1 MKNGKLAAGIL
12 AAAIALSPGAASA
25 AAGSVIQLN
34 YKETSLGSSQ
44 VVTAGTTLVPLQ
56 QLAQT
61 MGYALTWNQSTK
73 SAKLIRPGLEVTMT
87 AGTVSAAVNGTA
99 SMLTKVPRIL
109 KGKVYV
115 PLVSAVSLLGG
126 KTVYDKGTGSLNI
139 VDELRYSVASAQGRT
154 YWVSQKNGDVFYS
167 ASAAAKPVL
176 IGELPF
182 ADLAY
187 THNLEVKN
195 VGKGT
200 ELLLLT
206 DNHYAMF
213 NDFSN
218 SYQVLVKDG
227 KVMRQ
232 MDYHYTIKS
241 YIKAPL
247 LKTSQLYM
255 TDGGSVQY
263 INADG
268 SLGKLFDL
276 EAITGTEGNYTI
288 EYAAEDI
295 ILARLMSNTQ
305 LYAIHTASG
314 AGINLSEQLISAG
327 DRKEWDRAD
336 GSDEFYL
343 TKMLVLKKREGN
355 VMTFTYATLPDGKVK
370 TVTYTVDSQ

>member
-1 MKNGKLAAGIL
+1 MRNWKLAAGIL
-12 AAAIALSPGAASA
+12 AVAIALSPGAASA
-25 AAGSVIQLN
+25 ATDSVIQLN

-61 MGYALTWNQSTK
+61 MGYALNWNQSTK
-73 SAKLIRPGLEVTMT
+73 SAKLIRPGREVTMT

-99 SMLTKVPRIL
+99 SILTKVPRIL

-167 ASAAAKPVL
+167 ASAAGKPVL

-187 THNLEVKN
+187 THSLEVKN

-218 SYQVLVKDG
+218 SYQVLIKDG
-227 KVMRQ
+227 KVVKQ

-247 LKTSQLYM
+247 LKTDQLYM
-255 TDGGSVQY
+255 TDGRSIQY

-268 SLGKLFDL
+268 SPGKLFDL

-305 LYAIHTASG
+305 LYAIHTVSG

>member
-200 ELLLLT
+200 ELLQLT

-327 DRKEWDRAD
+327 DRIEWDRAD

>member
-276 EAITGTEGNYTI
+276 EAITGTEGIYTI

>member
-25 AAGSVIQLN
+25 AADSVIQLN

-44 VVTAGTTLVPLQ
+44 VVTSGTTLVPLQ
-56 QLAQT
+56 QLAET

-73 SAKLIRPGLEVTMT
+73 SAKLIRPGHEVTLT
-87 AGTVSAAVNGTA
+87 AGTVNATVDGNA
-99 SMLTKVPRIL
+99 STLAEAPRIL
-109 KGKVYV
+109 KGKIYV

-126 KTVYDKGTGSLNI
+126 KTVYDKDSNRLNI
-139 VDELRYSVASAQGRT
+139 VDELRYSVASTQGRT

-167 ASAAAKPVL
+167 ASVTGKPVL
-176 IGELPF
+176 IGALPF
-182 ADLAY
+182 TDLIY
-187 THNLEVKN
+187 THSLAVKN

-218 SYQVLVKDG
+218 SYQVLIRNG
-227 KVMRQ
+227 KILKQ
-232 MDYHYTIKS
+232 MDYHYMAKS

-247 LKTSQLYM
+247 LKTGQLYM

-268 SLGKLFDL
+268 SPGKLFDL
-276 EAITGTEGNYTI
+276 QSITGTEGNYTI

-295 ILARLMSNTQ
+295 ILARLMTSTQ
-305 LYAIHTASG
+305 LFAIHTASG
-314 AGINLSEQLISAG
+314 TSVNLSQQLISAG

-336 GSDEFYL
+336 GSDDFYL

-370 TVTYTVDSQ
+370 TVTYTVGTQ

>member
-1 MKNGKLAAGIL
+1 MRNWKLAAGIL
-12 AAAIALSPGAASA
+12 TAAIALSPGAASA

-73 SAKLIRPGLEVTMT
+73 SAKLIRPGREVTMT
-87 AGTVSAAVNGTA
+87 AGTVSAAVNGAA
-99 SMLTKVPRIL
+99 STLVKAPRIL

-167 ASAAAKPVL
+167 ASASGKPVL

-182 ADLAY
+182 ADLTY
-187 THNLEVKN
+187 THSLEAKN

-213 NDFSN
+213 YDFSN
-218 SYQVLVKDG
+218 SYQVLIKDG
-227 KVMRQ
+227 KVVKQ
-232 MDYHYTIKS
+232 MDYHYMTKS

-247 LKTSQLYM
+247 LKTDQLYM

-263 INADG
+263 ISADG
-268 SLGKLFDL
+268 SPGKLFDL
-276 EAITGTEGNYTI
+276 ENITGTEGTYTI

-295 ILARLMSNTQ
+295 ILVRLITNTQ
-305 LYAIHTASG
+305 LYAIHTASR
-314 AGINLSEQLISAG
+314 AGINLSEQLISAE

-370 TVTYTVDSQ
+370 TVTYSVDSQ

>member
-1 MKNGKLAAGIL
+1 MRNWKLAAGIL

-61 MGYALTWNQSTK
+61 MGYALTWKQSTK
-73 SAKLIRPGLEVTMT
+73 SAKLIRPGYEITMT
-87 AGTVSAAVNGTA
+87 AGTVSATVNGTA
-99 SMLTKVPRIL
+99 SKLAKSPRIL

-167 ASAAAKPVL
+167 ASASGKPVL

-182 ADLAY
+182 ADLTY
-187 THNLEVKN
+187 NHSLEVKN

-218 SYQVLVKDG
+218 SYQVLIKDG
-227 KVMRQ
+227 KVMKQ
-232 MDYHYTIKS
+232 MDYHYMTKS

-247 LKTSQLYM
+247 LKTDQLYM

-276 EAITGTEGNYTI
+276 EAITGTEGDYTI

-295 ILARLMSNTQ
+295 ILARLMTSTQ

-314 AGINLSEQLISAG
+314 AGINLSEQLISTE
-327 DRKEWDRAD
+327 DRKEWNRAD

>member
-1 MKNGKLAAGIL
+1 
-12 AAAIALSPGAASA
+12 
-25 AAGSVIQLN
+25 
-34 YKETSLGSSQ
+34 
-44 VVTAGTTLVPLQ
+44 
-56 QLAQT
+56 
-61 MGYALTWNQSTK
+61 
-73 SAKLIRPGLEVTMT
+73 
-87 AGTVSAAVNGTA
+87 
-99 SMLTKVPRIL
+99 
-109 KGKVYV
+109 
-115 PLVSAVSLLGG
+115 
-126 KTVYDKGTGSLNI
+126 
-139 VDELRYSVASAQGRT
+139 
-154 YWVSQKNGDVFYS
+154 
-167 ASAAAKPVL
+167 
-176 IGELPF
+176 
-182 ADLAY
+182 
-187 THNLEVKN
+187 
-195 VGKGT
+195 
-200 ELLLLT
+200 
-206 DNHYAMF
+206 MF

-218 SYQVLVKDG
+218 SYQVLIKDG
-227 KVMRQ
+227 KVVKQ

-255 TDGGSVQY
+255 TDGLSIQY

-295 ILARLMSNTQ
+295 ILARLMTSTQ

-314 AGINLSEQLISAG
+314 AGTNLSEQLISAG

-370 TVTYTVDSQ
+370 TVTYKVDSQ

>member
-1 MKNGKLAAGIL
+1 MRNWKLAAGIL
-12 AAAIALSPGAASA
+12 ATAIALSPGAASA
-25 AAGSVIQLN
+25 AEGSVIQLN

-61 MGYALTWNQSTK
+61 MGYALTWNQGTK
-73 SAKLIRPGLEVTMT
+73 SAKLIRPGREVTMT

-99 SMLTKVPRIL
+99 STLTKVPRIL

-167 ASAAAKPVL
+167 ASASGKPVL

-182 ADLAY
+182 ADLTY
-187 THNLEVKN
+187 THSLEAKN

-218 SYQVLVKDG
+218 SYQVLIKDG
-227 KVMRQ
+227 KVMKQ
-232 MDYHYTIKS
+232 MDYHYITKS

-247 LKTSQLYM
+247 LKTDQLYM

-268 SLGKLFDL
+268 SLGKFFDL

-295 ILARLMSNTQ
+295 MLVRLITNTQ

-343 TKMLVLKKREGN
+343 KKMLVLKKREGN

-370 TVTYTVDSQ
+370 TVTYKVASQ

>member
-1 MKNGKLAAGIL
+1 MRNWKLAAGIL
-12 AAAIALSPGAASA
+12 AAAIALSPGSA
-25 AAGSVIQLN
+25 AAAADSTIMLN
-34 YKETSLGSSQ
+34 YKETSMGSSQ

-56 QLAQT
+56 QLALS
-61 MGYALTWNQSTK
+61 MGYSLSWNQTAK
-73 SAKLIRPGLEVTMT
+73 SAKLIRPGREVTLT
-87 AGTVSAAVNGTA
+87 AGTVRATVDGTA
-99 SMLTKVPRIL
+99 SSLTKAPRIL
-109 KGKVYV
+109 KGKIYV

-126 KTVYDKGTGSLNI
+126 KTVYDKSAGSLNI
-139 VDELRYSVASAQGRT
+139 VDELRYSVASSQGRT

-167 ASAAAKPVL
+167 TSASGKPVL

-182 ADLAY
+182 ADLVY
-187 THNLEVKN
+187 THSLEVKN

-218 SYQVLVKDG
+218 SYQVLIQNG
-227 KVMRQ
+227 KILKQ
-232 MDYHYTIKS
+232 MEYHYIIRS

-247 LKTSQLYM
+247 LTTSQLYM

-268 SLGKLFDL
+268 SPGKLFNL
-276 EAITGTEGNYTI
+276 EAITGTQGQYTI
-288 EYAAEDI
+288 EYAAQDI
-295 ILARLMSNTQ
+295 ILARLITNTQ
-305 LYAIHTASG
+305 LYAINTASG
-314 AGINLSEQLISAG
+314 AVTNLSEQLISAG

-336 GSDEFYL
+336 GSDDFYL

-370 TVTYTVDSQ
+370 TVTYTVDSK